1 MYICIYIYLPK
12 PSPTTMF
19 SHFSKGVMQKPSL
32 MLQIACTKEHL
43 VLAHFNAHLRQH
55 STWFQCEY
63 KPQPAVEATEA
74 ACPTWQEYQQLLLAH
89 AYHQWVEYR
98 QSFQFD
104 VNWITNL
111 RLIQFVS
118 NAEWHMFIH
127 TTNVLH
133 AVYAFFRMQFQKRF
147 VVRSN
152 FTEICSQG
160 PNKEQASICSN
171 NGLAP
176 NSHQVIIWA
185 KDRWVSAWKT

>member
-1 MYICIYIYLPK
+1 MSK
-12 PSPTTMF
+12 PLPTTKFF
-19 SHFSKGVMQKPSL
+19 SFFERVHVMSIINDIFYKSIVAREFQ
-32 MLQIACTKEHL
+32 

-89 AYHQWVEYR
+89 AYHQWVEYM

-104 VNWITNL
+104 VIWITNL

-133 AVYAFFRMQFQKRF
+133 AVYAFFQNAVSKAFYCMKLLHVRFYLHWDVFPRDQLTKRQHWF
-147 VVRSN
+147 
-152 FTEICSQG
+152 
-160 PNKEQASICSN
+160 K
-171 NGLAP
+171 
-176 NSHQVIIWA
+176 
-185 KDRWVSAWKT
+185 